1 MLTGSCPGA
10 VWVCRTTRQEMPKKG
25 HGTKV
30 MSQLLKNLTASAGG
44 GPSDPPAT
52 EPPASQ
58 NVQIAGRVIAA
69 VMAAKSEI
77 VLEPPL
83 PSAVAY
89 VRANS
94 SMDLNFI
101 IGLVGLI
108 ESNPQLKAAAI
119 TFDIAEAKETIDYI
133 QAYVPVANELESFLR
148 ALKFSIAAKKAVVGA
163 KSLRTYQALQG
174 FARDQ
179 KLDLATHT
187 AILKRTLHPRRK
199 KAQQPAPPVPAE
211 QESGKEGA
219 KSQPEPK

>member
-1 MLTGSCPGA
+1 
-10 VWVCRTTRQEMPKKG
+10 
-25 HGTKV
+25 
-30 MSQLLKNLTASAGG
+30 MSKLLKNLTVSAAG
-44 GPSDPPAT
+44 DPPPVT

-58 NVQIAGRVIAA
+58 NVQIASRVIAA

-108 ESNPQLKAAAI
+108 ESNPQLKALAI

-163 KSLRTYQALQG
+163 KSLRTYQAVQA

-179 KLDLATHT
+179 KLDLATHA

-199 KAQQPAPPVPAE
+199 KAQQPAPPGPAE
-211 QESGKEGA
+211 QESGKEGP
-219 KSQPEPK
+219 KPQPEPK